1 MIYLI
6 FGAKRNM
13 NNLTGARPQ
22 PSLLSSNIGASSLVA
37 ENSNTSLFIIISNCF
52 TVRVSN
58 QLAFRVRKAAT

>member
-1 MIYLI
+1 MIYLK

-13 NNLTGARPQ
+13 KNLTGARPQ
-22 PSLLSSNIGASSLVA
+22 SSLLSSNIGASSLVA